1 MPEDV
6 KKETPKN
13 TEENKQEEQQVS
25 KQATFTRDDLAKLV
39 KEQLDA
45 KKAEWEQKTA
55 DAVAKAKQDGK
66 DEATMTAKE
75 LADKHTKEREAKLDK
90 KSAELDKR
98 FAELERRDRLSQARN
113 MLSKANLPTDAAEML
128 VGKDDEETQQ
138 NINKYKSL
146 VDQGVK
152 NAIHRSSAQSEPQN
166 GGSGSDVPT
175 KKFSDMTLDEQTE
188 LYRKNPELYAQ
199 LSQQKQEELING

>member
-1 MPEDV
+1 
-6 KKETPKN
+6 
-13 TEENKQEEQQVS
+13 
-25 KQATFTRDDLAKLV
+25 
-39 KEQLDA
+39 
-45 KKAEWEQKTA
+45 
-55 DAVAKAKQDGK
+55 
-66 DEATMTAKE
+66 MTAKE
-75 LADKHTKEREAKLDK
+75 LADKRAKEREAELDK

-113 MLSKANLPTDAAEML
+113 MLSQANLPTDAAELL

-138 NINKYKSL
+138 NIDKYKSL

-199 LSQQKQEELING
+199 LSQQK